1 MAMVLEISQ
10 TVQMEISALNN
21 LVMQMGM
28 VDADVLFL
36 QRILMVM
43 VSLMMTIFVATQQL
57 VRWLI
62 PLVNGWVVLK
72 IKRMTTVM
80 VSQIH

>member
-57 VRWLI
+57 VRWLTL
-62 PLVNGWVVLK
+62 LVNGWVVLK